1 MKIIVIGGTGLIGT
15 KVVAKLREK
24 GHEAVAAA
32 PSTGVNSITG
42 EGLAE
47 AFAGA
52 QVVVDVA
59 NAPVWEDQAVL
70 DFFTTSGR
78 NILSAES
85 AASVG
90 HHVALS
96 VVGTDRLLGSGYFR
110 GKMAQ
115 ENLITASAVPYTI
128 VRATQFF
135 EFVKGIAQAATEGH
149 SVRVPSAMMQ
159 PIAAED
165 VADAMVDA
173 ALGQPLNGMV
183 ETAGPELIRQDEL
196 IRQFLVTTG
205 DPRTVLT
212 DDGALYS
219 GVVLNDR
226 SLTPGAD
233 PRLGSIRFGDWL
245 RHSVGK

>member
-24 GHEAVAAA
+24 GHEVVAAS
-32 PSTGVNSITG
+32 PSSGVNSITG

-47 AFAGA
+47 ALAGA

-59 NAPVWEDQAVL
+59 NAPVWEDKAVL

-78 NILSAES
+78 NILAAES
-85 AASVG
+85 AAGVG

-115 ENLITASAVPYTI
+115 ENLITASPVPYTI

-135 EFVKGIAQAATEGH
+135 EFVKGIAQAATEGEI
-149 SVRVPSAMMQ
+149 VRVPSAMMQ
-159 PIAAED
+159 PVAAED

-173 ALGQPLNGMV
+173 ALAEPVGGIV
-183 ETAGPELIRQDEL
+183 EVAGPEQIRQDEL

-205 DPRTVLT
+205 DVRTVLT
-212 DDGALYS
+212 DDDALYS
-219 GVVLNDR
+219 GVVLDDR
-226 SLTPGAD
+226 SLTPDAD
-233 PRLGSIRFGDWL
+233 ARLGSIRFGDWV
-245 RHSVGK
+245 RDSAK

>member
-15 KVVAKLREK
+15 KVVSKLREK
-24 GHEAVAAA
+24 GHEVLAAA
-32 PSTGVNSITG
+32 PSTGVNTITG

-47 AFAGA
+47 ALAGG

-70 DFFTTSGR
+70 DFFTTAGR
-78 NILSAES
+78 NLLAAES
-85 AASVG
+85 AAGVG

-115 ENLITASAVPYTI
+115 EDLITASPVPYTI

-135 EFVKGIAQAATEGH
+135 EFVKGIAQAATEGDT
-149 SVRVPSAMMQ
+149 VRVPSAMMQ

-173 ALGQPLNGMV
+173 ALGQPRGGIV
-183 ETAGPELIRQDEL
+183 EVAGPERIRQDEL

-205 DPRTVLT
+205 DTRTVMT
-212 DDGALYS
+212 DDTALYS
-219 GVVLNDR
+219 GVVLDDR
-226 SLTPGAD
+226 SLTPDAD
-233 PRLGSIRFGDWL
+233 ARLGSIRFGDWL
-245 RHSVGK
+245 THSAR